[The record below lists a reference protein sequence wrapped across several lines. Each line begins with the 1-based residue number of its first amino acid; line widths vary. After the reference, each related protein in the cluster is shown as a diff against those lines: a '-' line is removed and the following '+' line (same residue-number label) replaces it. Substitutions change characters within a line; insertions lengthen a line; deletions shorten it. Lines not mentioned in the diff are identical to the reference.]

1 MAIAWGNELF
11 VQTSGAGE
19 QVEGRLNL
27 LCDVYVKCISNLTAG
42 GLTLQYHNQ
51 LPVVHCM

>member
-1 MAIAWGNELF
+1 VAIAWEHYLF
-11 VQTSGAGE
+11 IQTSGAGV
-19 QVEGRLNL
+19 QVEEILNL
-27 LCDVYVKCISNLTAG
+27 LHDVYVKRTSNLTAG